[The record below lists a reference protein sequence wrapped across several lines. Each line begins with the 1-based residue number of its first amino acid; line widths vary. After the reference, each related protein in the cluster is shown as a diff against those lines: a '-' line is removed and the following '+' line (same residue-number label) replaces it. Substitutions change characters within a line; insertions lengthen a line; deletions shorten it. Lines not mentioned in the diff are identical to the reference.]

1 MLKHSLVTFIAGALL
16 GTSAAVAGHPNYEP
30 IYITDGQYDA
40 ALKQG
45 ERVWRLLPLWGD
57 EVDVT
62 DKAKGCNNGVSMP
75 HGLWYVTQDDT
86 GRPLLLAPS
95 VTSLPP
101 GFPEQV
107 ALRACGE
114 AADVGT
120 ALFVPAVAFE
130 WISEHAGT
138 VLIDE

>member
-1 MLKHSLVTFIAGALL
+1 MLKHSLSALIA
-16 GTSAAVAGHPNYEP
+16 SAMFATAAAAASHPNYDP

-45 ERVWRLLPLWGD
+45 EHRWRLLPLFDD

-62 DKAKGCNNGVSMP
+62 DHSKDCGSHEPIPN
-75 HGLWYVTQDDT
+75 GLWYVTQDGN

-95 VTSLPP
+95 VTALPA

-114 AADVGT
+114 STDAGP
-120 ALFVPAVAFE
+120 ALFVPAVALD
-130 WISEHAGT
+130 WINAHAGAI
-138 VLIDE
+138 LIDD